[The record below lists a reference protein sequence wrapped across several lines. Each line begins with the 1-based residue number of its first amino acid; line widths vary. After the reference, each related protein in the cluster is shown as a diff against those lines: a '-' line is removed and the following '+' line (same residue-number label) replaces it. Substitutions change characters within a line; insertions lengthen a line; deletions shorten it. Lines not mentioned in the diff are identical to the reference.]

1 MVTDSIGKNAADAAL
16 KNEQLGVV
24 LAECGGLKRPT
35 VAQWLQNKLQQQR
48 SSMQEELMYLDRT
61 KSQRRGVVTAQK
73 QLTKFRA
80 DRHQGWEK
88 QKQLQDKL
96 KNIKQKNEELI
107 STAFAFPARPMR
119 NPYIYDVNRT
129 RSRDSQSGLPSVI
142 GSGRLTSQ
150 PTALQ
155 NKNYSVSKVRKGGKF
170 SLQGVKGINRKTQ
183 RILRPASNS
192 TINLCC
198 LAVLVL
204 L

>member
-107 STAFAFPARPMR
+107 STAFAFPGNCSAYSIRFYFLGLSCYFFVKLIDWLFLCMICL
-119 NPYIYDVNRT
+119 YIT
-129 RSRDSQSGLPSVI
+129 WFL
-142 GSGRLTSQ
+142 
-150 PTALQ
+150 
-155 NKNYSVSKVRKGGKF
+155 
-170 SLQGVKGINRKTQ
+170 
-183 RILRPASNS
+183 
-192 TINLCC
+192 LC
-198 LAVLVL
+198 LI
-204 L
+204 